1 MIDVAQ
7 LNKIKLFITTRSI
20 DLLRLLITIH
30 PADCKIFTL
39 RRSNGIT
46 QFRQFTLDE
55 VKNSLESKIDIRRI
69 IEELQI

>member
-20 DLLRLLITIH
+20 DLLRLLITIN